1 LLIDKLRFD
10 PFFIFD
16 GAGALAGLLTRE
28 TLAEMMM
35 IKSAQP
41 DWTFKRRW

>member
-1 LLIDKLRFD
+1 M
-10 PFFIFD
+10 
-16 GAGALAGLLTRE
+16 AGLLTRE
-28 TLAEMMM
+28 TMAEMMM